1 MPEKQT
7 TIISLELSYFYES
20 KSIVLIS
27 NRTLKPRSSEV
38 KYMEYFSLAGMNMA
52 KVNQK
57 IYVEPLLCNHPCHSC
72 YRICSKNIG
81 TVPGLK
87 SLQSSWEIRLKYKT
101 IR

>member
-7 TIISLELSYFYES
+7 AIISLELSYFYGN
-20 KSIVLIS
+20 KSIVLTS

-38 KYMEYFSLAGMNMA
+38 KYMEYFNLAGMNMA

-57 IYVEPLLCNHPCHSC
+57 KTYVKPLLCNHPCTSC

-81 TVPGLK
+81 MVPGLK
-87 SLQSSWEIRLKYKT
+87 SLQSS
-101 IR
+101 